1 MVFRITA
8 IEVQIETLENL
19 PPPTKAMATEP
30 PGELDFHVGN
40 ALARLGRWE
49 AAIEALESCIRK
61 SPEFPA
67 AHNNIALAYWRSGR
81 VEDAR
86 ESLVRAEALGFDV
99 NPKFKA
105 DLGL

>member
-1 MVFRITA
+1 M
-8 IEVQIETLENL
+8 QIETLENL
-19 PPPTKAMATEP
+19 PPPTKETATEP

-49 AAIEALESCIRK
+49 AAIEAFESCIRK

-67 AHNNIALAYWRSGR
+67 AYNNIALAYWRMER
-81 VEDAR
+81 IEDAR
-86 ESLVRAEALGFDV
+86 NSLVKAEALGFAV
-99 NPKFKA
+99 NPRFKA